1 MVQWKKVRIQDIGTV
16 VGGATP
22 STKIDANY
30 KNGHISWITP
40 KDLSTFEGRYIY
52 TGERNITEMGLNSS
66 STVLMPKNS
75 ILFSSRAPIG
85 YVAIA
90 GKELCTNQG
99 FKSVIPNK
107 KIDYLFLYY
116 LLKYNKNKI
125 ENLGSGTTFKEVSG
139 SVMKNV
145 EVMIPEDIKE
155 QKRIAAVLNSIDD
168 KIELNNEIND
178 NLLNQIDGHFREL
191 YIDFEQNNGRI
202 PDNFRYGILDELSK
216 EIICGKTPST
226 KNESYYGGDIPFIT
240 IPDMHDKVYVIKTE
254 RYLSEEGANSQI
266 KKFLPRNSICVS
278 CIGTAG
284 LVALVNESS
293 HTNQQI
299 NSIIPKENVSP
310 YYVYSLMKTLKD
322 KIISLG
328 QCGST
333 IVNLNK
339 VQFSKL
345 EVLIP
350 TEQSMSEFDQRVKP
364 MFEQINLLQLENE
377 KLSSLRDSLLP
388 KLMSGE
394 IDVDSIEL

>member
-1 MVQWKKVRIQDIGTV
+1 MSISTLTRIDEICSTISETYRGKDKKVILINTSDVLEG
-16 VGGATP
+16 
-22 STKIDANY
+22 KILNFEEVEN
-30 KNGHISWITP
+30 KNLRGQF
-40 KDLSTFEGRYIY
+40 KKTFK
-52 TGERNITEMGLNSS
+52 
-66 STVLMPKNS
+66 KND
-75 ILFSSRAPIG
+75 ILFSEIRPANKRFAFVNIDDTHNF
-85 YVAIA
+85 IA
-90 GKELCTNQG
+90 STKLM
-99 FKSVIPNK
+99 VLRPNL
-107 KIDYLFLYY
+107 KIVLPEFLYY
-116 LLKYNKNKI
+116 ILSSDYLLS
-125 ENLGSGTTFKEVSG
+125 EMQHLAETRSGTFPQITFSSELGPFEIELPDINCQRKIVSIL
-139 SVMKNV
+139 KN
-145 EVMIPEDIKE
+145 
-155 QKRIAAVLNSIDD
+155 IDK

-178 NLLNQIDGHFREL
+178 NLLNQIDSHFRAL
-191 YIDFEQNNGRI
+191 YIDFEQNNGLI
-202 PDNFRYGILDELSK
+202 PENFRYGILDELSK

-266 KKFLPRNSICVS
+266 KKILPKNSICVS
-278 CIGTAG
+278 CIETAG

-310 YYVYSLMKTLKD
+310 YYVYSLMKTLRD

-394 IDVDSIEL
+394 INVDSIEL

>member
-1 MVQWKKVRIQDIGTV
+1 MNYKLSEIMELIGGGTPKTSIPDYWNGDIPWLSVKDFNNESRYVYKTEKSITKMGLENSSTKLLSKDDTIISARGTV
-16 VGGATP
+16 G
-22 STKIDANY
+22 
-30 KNGHISWITP
+30 
-40 KDLSTFEGRYIY
+40 
-52 TGERNITEMGLNSS
+52 
-66 STVLMPKNS
+66 
-75 ILFSSRAPIG
+75 
-85 YVAIA
+85 AIA
-90 GKELCTNQG
+90 MIPFPMAFNQSCYG
-99 FKSVIPNK
+99 LRAKAKIVDSV
-107 KIDYLFLYY
+107 FLYY
-116 LLKYNKNKI
+116 LIKHNVYILKKN
-125 ENLGSGTTFKEVSG
+125 THG
-139 SVMKNV
+139 SVFDTITRDTFDRI
-145 EVMIPEDIKE
+145 EVDIPHIEL
-155 QKRIAAVLNSIDD
+155 QKKIASGLSLIDD
-168 KIELNNEIND
+168 KIELNNKIND
-178 NLLNQIDGHFREL
+178 NLLNQIDSHFRAL
-191 YIDFEQNNGRI
+191 YIDFEQNNGLI

>member
-178 NLLNQIDGHFREL
+178 NLMQQGTSLFNEYLVKFDDVPNNWKVSSLDRIADYINGLTMQKYPPKDNEKGLPVLKIAELKQGCCDSNSDRCTSQLDEDYIINDGDVIFSWSASLVVDLWCGGKAGLNQHLFNVKSNIYDKWFYFWWTKYHLNEFIHEASSKATTMGHIKR
-191 YIDFEQNNGRI
+191 
-202 PDNFRYGILDELSK
+202 DNLSK
-216 EIICGKTPST
+216 AK
-226 KNESYYGGDIPFIT
+226 
-240 IPDMHDKVYVIKTE
+240 
-254 RYLSEEGANSQI
+254 
-266 KKFLPRNSICVS
+266 
-278 CIGTAG
+278 
-284 LVALVNESS
+284 
-293 HTNQQI
+293 
-299 NSIIPKENVSP
+299 
-310 YYVYSLMKTLKD
+310 
-322 KIISLG
+322 
-328 QCGST
+328 
-333 IVNLNK
+333 
-339 VQFSKL
+339 
-345 EVLIP
+345 VLIP
-350 TEQSMSEFDQRVKP
+350 SKNDYEAIGHLLKPITDSIVNVK
-364 MFEQINLLQLENE
+364 LEN
-377 KLSSLRDSLLP
+377 KRLSALRDSLLP

-394 IDVDSIEL
+394 IDVDSIKL

>member
-178 NLLNQIDGHFREL
+178 NLMQQGTSLFNEYLVKFDDVPNNWKVSSLDRIADYINGLTMQKYPPKDNEEGLPVLKIAELKQGCCDSNSDRCTSQLDEDYIINDGDVIFSWSASLVVDLWCGGKAGLNQHLFNVKSNIYDKWFYFWWTKYHLNEFIHEASSKATTMGHIKR
-191 YIDFEQNNGRI
+191 
-202 PDNFRYGILDELSK
+202 DNLSK
-216 EIICGKTPST
+216 AK
-226 KNESYYGGDIPFIT
+226 
-240 IPDMHDKVYVIKTE
+240 
-254 RYLSEEGANSQI
+254 
-266 KKFLPRNSICVS
+266 
-278 CIGTAG
+278 
-284 LVALVNESS
+284 
-293 HTNQQI
+293 
-299 NSIIPKENVSP
+299 
-310 YYVYSLMKTLKD
+310 
-322 KIISLG
+322 
-328 QCGST
+328 
-333 IVNLNK
+333 
-339 VQFSKL
+339 
-345 EVLIP
+345 VLIP
-350 TEQSMSEFDQRVKP
+350 SKNDYESIGHLLKPITDSIVNVK
-364 MFEQINLLQLENE
+364 LEN
-377 KLSSLRDSLLP
+377 KRLSALRDSLLP

>member
-1 MVQWKKVRIQDIGTV
+1 M
-16 VGGATP
+16 
-22 STKIDANY
+22 
-30 KNGHISWITP
+30 
-40 KDLSTFEGRYIY
+40 
-52 TGERNITEMGLNSS
+52 
-66 STVLMPKNS
+66 
-75 ILFSSRAPIG
+75 
-85 YVAIA
+85 
-90 GKELCTNQG
+90 
-99 FKSVIPNK
+99 
-107 KIDYLFLYY
+107 
-116 LLKYNKNKI
+116 
-125 ENLGSGTTFKEVSG
+125 
-139 SVMKNV
+139 
-145 EVMIPEDIKE
+145 
-155 QKRIAAVLNSIDD
+155 
-168 KIELNNEIND
+168 
-178 NLLNQIDGHFREL
+178 NQIDSHFRAL
-191 YIDFEQNNGRI
+191 YIDFEQNNGLI
-202 PDNFRYGILDELSK
+202 PENFRYGILDELSK

-266 KKFLPRNSICVS
+266 KKILPKNSICVS
-278 CIGTAG
+278 CIETAG

-310 YYVYSLMKTLKD
+310 YYVYSLMKTLRD

-364 MFEQINLLQLENE
+364 MFEQVNLLQLENE

-394 IDVDSIEL
+394 INVDSIEL

>member
-40 KDLSTFEGRYIY
+40 KDLSIFEGRYIY

-178 NLLNQIDGHFREL
+178 NLMQQGTSLFNEYLVKFDDVPNNWKVSSLDRIADYINGLAMQKYPPKDNEEGLPVLKIAELKQGCCDSNSDRCTSQLDEDYIINDGDVIFSWSASLVVDIWCGGKAGLNQHLFNVKSNIYDKWFYFWWTKYHLNEFIHEASSKATTMGHIKR
-191 YIDFEQNNGRI
+191 
-202 PDNFRYGILDELSK
+202 DNLSK
-216 EIICGKTPST
+216 AK
-226 KNESYYGGDIPFIT
+226 
-240 IPDMHDKVYVIKTE
+240 
-254 RYLSEEGANSQI
+254 
-266 KKFLPRNSICVS
+266 
-278 CIGTAG
+278 
-284 LVALVNESS
+284 
-293 HTNQQI
+293 
-299 NSIIPKENVSP
+299 
-310 YYVYSLMKTLKD
+310 
-322 KIISLG
+322 
-328 QCGST
+328 
-333 IVNLNK
+333 
-339 VQFSKL
+339 
-345 EVLIP
+345 VLIP
-350 TEQSMSEFDQRVKP
+350 SKNDYEAIGHLLKPITDSIVNVK
-364 MFEQINLLQLENE
+364 LEN
-377 KLSSLRDSLLP
+377 KRLSALRDSLLP

>member
-1 MVQWKKVRIQDIGTV
+1 MTCDLANVSVYRKGKVEVSLLSLATYISTENMLPNKGGITIASSLPNTLMTQAYKKDDILVSNIRPYFKKIWKAKYD
-16 VGGATP
+16 GGCSNDVLVLTA
-22 STKIDANY
+22 
-30 KNGHISWITP
+30 KNG
-40 KDLSTFEGRYIY
+40 
-52 TGERNITEMGLNSS
+52 
-66 STVLMPKNS
+66 
-75 ILFSSRAPIG
+75 
-85 YVAIA
+85 
-90 GKELCTNQG
+90 
-99 FKSVIPNK
+99 
-107 KIDYLFLYY
+107 IDPDFLYY
-116 LLKYNKNKI
+116 VLANDAFFDYSMAMSKGTKMPRGDKQSIMKYQIPLIELKMQKKIARFLRSIDEKI
-125 ENLGSGTTFKEVSG
+125 EANRK
-139 SVMKNV
+139 
-145 EVMIPEDIKE
+145 
-155 QKRIAAVLNSIDD
+155 
-168 KIELNNEIND
+168 IND
-178 NLLNQIDGHFREL
+178 NLLNQIDSHFRAL
-191 YIDFEQNNGRI
+191 YIDFEQNNGLI

-266 KKFLPRNSICVS
+266 KKFVPKNSICVS

>member
-1 MVQWKKVRIQDIGTV
+1 MNYKLSEIMELMGGGTPKTSIPDYWNGDIPWLSVKDFNNESRYVYKTEKSITKMGLENSSTKLLSKDDTIISARGTV
-16 VGGATP
+16 G
-22 STKIDANY
+22 
-30 KNGHISWITP
+30 
-40 KDLSTFEGRYIY
+40 
-52 TGERNITEMGLNSS
+52 
-66 STVLMPKNS
+66 
-75 ILFSSRAPIG
+75 
-85 YVAIA
+85 AIA
-90 GKELCTNQG
+90 MIPFPMAFNQSCYG
-99 FKSVIPNK
+99 LRAKAKIVDSV
-107 KIDYLFLYY
+107 FLYY
-116 LLKYNKNKI
+116 LIKHNVYILKKN
-125 ENLGSGTTFKEVSG
+125 THG
-139 SVMKNV
+139 SVFDTITRDTFDRI
-145 EVMIPEDIKE
+145 EVDIPHIEL
-155 QKRIAAVLNSIDD
+155 QKKIASVLSLIDD
-168 KIELNNEIND
+168 KIELNNKIND
-178 NLLNQIDGHFREL
+178 NLLNQIDSHFRAL
-191 YIDFEQNNGRI
+191 YIDFEQNNGLI
-202 PDNFRYGILDELSK
+202 PENFRYGILDELSK

-266 KKFLPRNSICVS
+266 KKILPKNSICVS
-278 CIGTAG
+278 CIETAG

-310 YYVYSLMKTLKD
+310 YYVYSLMKTLRD

-364 MFEQINLLQLENE
+364 MFEQVNLLQLENE

-394 IDVDSIEL
+394 INVDSIEL

>member
-1 MVQWKKVRIQDIGTV
+1 
-16 VGGATP
+16 
-22 STKIDANY
+22 
-30 KNGHISWITP
+30 
-40 KDLSTFEGRYIY
+40 
-52 TGERNITEMGLNSS
+52 
-66 STVLMPKNS
+66 
-75 ILFSSRAPIG
+75 
-85 YVAIA
+85 
-90 GKELCTNQG
+90 
-99 FKSVIPNK
+99 
-107 KIDYLFLYY
+107 
-116 LLKYNKNKI
+116 
-125 ENLGSGTTFKEVSG
+125 
-139 SVMKNV
+139 
-145 EVMIPEDIKE
+145 
-155 QKRIAAVLNSIDD
+155 
-168 KIELNNEIND
+168 
-178 NLLNQIDGHFREL
+178 
-191 YIDFEQNNGRI
+191 
-202 PDNFRYGILDELSK
+202 
-216 EIICGKTPST
+216 
-226 KNESYYGGDIPFIT
+226 
-240 IPDMHDKVYVIKTE
+240 MHDKVYVIKTE

-266 KKFLPRNSICVS
+266 KKLLPRNSICVS

-310 YYVYSLMKTLKD
+310 YYVYSLMKTLKN

-377 KLSSLRDSLLP
+377 KLSSLRNSLLP

>member
-40 KDLSTFEGRYIY
+40 KDLSTFNGRYIY
-52 TGERNITEMGLNSS
+52 NGERNITEMGLNSS

-99 FKSVIPNK
+99 FKSVIPNR

-178 NLLNQIDGHFREL
+178 NLANQVKSLYEDIINDLDIKNLPSGFKLITLSDIAEVQSGKRPNSRTEKSDEINIYPLVGAASIMGFTNNYNFDEKILITGRVGTHGVIQRFSSPCWASDNTLIITSNYYEFTSQVLQHIDYRSLNRG
-191 YIDFEQNNGRI
+191 
-202 PDNFRYGILDELSK
+202 
-216 EIICGKTPST
+216 ST
-226 KNESYYGGDIPFIT
+226 QPLIT
-240 IPDMHDKVYVIKTE
+240 QSD
-254 RYLSEEGANSQI
+254 L
-266 KKFLPRNSICVS
+266 KK
-278 CIGTAG
+278 
-284 LVALVNESS
+284 
-293 HTNQQI
+293 QQI
-299 NSIIPKENVSP
+299 ILPDLDTLNRFEESAS
-310 YYVYSLMKTLKD
+310 SLMALYD
-322 KIISLG
+322 QNLIS
-328 QCGST
+328 
-333 IVNLNK
+333 NK
-339 VQFSKL
+339 EL
-345 EVLIP
+345 AE
-350 TEQSMSEFDQRVKP
+350 
-364 MFEQINLLQLENE
+364 
-377 KLSSLRDSLLP
+377 LRDSLLP